1 MSQRFKEDRSTMGR
15 NNEDVE
21 KFKLVHFFTT
31 LSKSFRSKLKFPE
44 KFVRKCLRKELSNIS
59 IVSLRGPCGRIWTVE
74 LMRNGSE
81 GDDDD
86 ERLYLGKGW
95 EIFVKE
101 HNLKEGDVLFLK
113 YKLGGSVFD
122 VLVFDD
128 ENFCEKESSYFVG
141 KCKNGGCHRS
151 NGLNERKRVEREPSV
166 EINEPKM
173 LPQKVKRK
181 RIAVSDD
188 EVEDSVSKT
197 SQLPGR
203 KGKAPASVKREQDSE
218 EEESQVDR
226 MALVLRKGAPKVKCA
241 AYPQAIREG
250 TRKGKPHFVI
260 AMKSTH
266 VSSIFTMTVPV
277 NFAIKSMPRAT
288 KFAFLK
294 VNGKTWLAEYVSFG
308 ASKSSGFRGRGWR
321 NFVRSNKLEVGDV
334 CLFETASSSSSKTSK
349 KSINLD
355 VTIFRN

>member
-1 MSQRFKEDRSTMGR
+1 MGR
-15 NNEDVE
+15 TNEDVE

-31 LSKSFRSKLKFPE
+31 LSKNFRSQLKFPE

-59 IVSLRGPCGRIWTVE
+59 IVSLRGPSGRIWRVE
-74 LMRNGSE
+74 LMRKGSE
-81 GDDDD
+81 DDDGD

-95 EIFVKE
+95 EVFVKE

-141 KCKNGGCHRS
+141 NCKNEGCRRS
-151 NGLNERKRVEREPSV
+151 NGRLNERKRVEREPSV
-166 EINEPKM
+166 DISEPKM

-181 RIAVSDD
+181 RVASSDD
-188 EVEDSVSKT
+188 EVEDSGSKT
-197 SQLPGR
+197 SWLPGR

-218 EEESQVDR
+218 EEQSQVDP
-226 MALVLRKGAPKVKCA
+226 MALVLRKGAPRVKGA
-241 AYPQAIREG
+241 AYPQALREG

-277 NFAIKSMPRAT
+277 SFSIKNIPRAT
-288 KFAFLK
+288 KFASLK

-321 NFVRSNKLEVGDV
+321 NFVRSNNLKVGDV
-334 CLFETASSSSSKTSK
+334 CLFETASSSSSKTSR
-349 KSINLD
+349 KSIYLD

>member
-1 MSQRFKEDRSTMGR
+1 MGR

-59 IVSLRGPCGRIWTVE
+59 IVRLRGPSGRIWTVE
-74 LMRNGSE
+74 LMRNVSE
-81 GDDDD
+81 DDDD

-122 VLVFDD
+122 VLVLDN

-141 KCKNGGCHRS
+141 NCKNGGCYRS
-151 NGLNERKRVEREPSV
+151 NGWLNERKRVEREPSA
-166 EINEPKM
+166 EISEPKM

-181 RIAVSDD
+181 RIAISDD
-188 EVEDSVSKT
+188 EGEDSGTKT
-197 SQLPGR
+197 SRLPGR
-203 KGKAPASVKREQDSE
+203 KGKAPASIKHEQDSE

-226 MALVLRKGAPKVKCA
+226 MALVLREGAPKVKGA

-266 VSSIFTMTVPV
+266 VSSIFTMTVPI
-277 NFAIKSMPRAT
+277 NFTSKYIPPGT

-294 VNGKTWLAEYVSFG
+294 VNGKTWSTTYGSFG
-308 ASKSSGFRGRGWR
+308 PGKSSGFRDSGWR
-321 NFVRSNKLEVGDV
+321 DFVRRNKLKVGDV
-334 CLFETASSSSSKTSK
+334 CLFETTSSSASKT
-349 KSINLD
+349 
-355 VTIFRN
+355 

>member
-1 MSQRFKEDRSTMGR
+1 MSQRFKEDRSNMGR

-59 IVSLRGPCGRIWTVE
+59 IVSLRGPSGRIWTVE

-81 GDDDD
+81 DDDD

-128 ENFCEKESSYFVG
+128 ENFCEKESSYFVRN
-141 KCKNGGCHRS
+141 CKNQGCHRS
-151 NGLNERKRVEREPSV
+151 NGWLNERKRVEREPSMD
-166 EINEPKM
+166 ISEPKM

-181 RIAVSDD
+181 RIDTSDD
-188 EVEDSVSKT
+188 EVEDSGSKT
-197 SQLPGR
+197 SRLPGHR
-203 KGKAPASVKREQDSE
+203 GKAPASVKSEQYSE
-218 EEESQVDR
+218 EEESQVDP
-226 MALVLRKGAPKVKCA
+226 MALVLRNGAPKVKGA
-241 AYPQAIREG
+241 AYPQALREG

-266 VSSIFTMTVPV
+266 VSSIFTM
-277 NFAIKSMPRAT
+277 
-288 KFAFLK
+288 
-294 VNGKTWLAEYVSFG
+294 
-308 ASKSSGFRGRGWR
+308 
-321 NFVRSNKLEVGDV
+321 
-334 CLFETASSSSSKTSK
+334 
-349 KSINLD
+349 
-355 VTIFRN
+355 

>member
-1 MSQRFKEDRSTMGR
+1 MDQGFKADRR

-31 LSKSFRSKLKFPE
+31 LSKNFPSQLKFPE

-59 IVSLRGPCGRIWTVE
+59 TVSLRGPIGRIWTVE
-74 LMRNGSE
+74 LIRKGSE
-81 GDDDD
+81 DDDD
-86 ERLYLGKGW
+86 EKRLYLGKGW

-101 HNLKEGDVLFLK
+101 HHLKEGDVLFLK

-128 ENFCEKESSYFVG
+128 ENFCEKETSYFVRN
-141 KCKNGGCHRS
+141 CKNEGCHRS
-151 NGLNERKRVEREPSV
+151 NGRLNERKRVEREPYA
-166 EINEPKM
+166 EISEPKR
-173 LPQKVKRK
+173 LPKKVKGK
-181 RIAVSDD
+181 RITSSDD
-188 EVEDSVSKT
+188 EDEDSGSKT
-197 SQLPGR
+197 SRLPGR
-203 KGKAPASVKREQDSE
+203 KGKVPASVKREQDSE

-226 MALVLRKGAPKVKCA
+226 MALVLRNGAPKVKGA
-241 AYPQAIREG
+241 AYPQALHEG
-250 TRKGKPHFVI
+250 THKGKPHFVI

-277 NFAIKSMPRAT
+277 NFSTKNIPRAT
-288 KFAFLK
+288 KFASLK

-308 ASKSSGFRGRGWR
+308 ACKSSGFRGRGWR
-321 NFVRSNKLEVGDV
+321 DFVRSNKLKVGDV
-334 CLFETASSSSSKTSK
+334 CLFETTSSSSSKTSK

-355 VTIFRN
+355 VTIFHK